1 MLNPVLRQL
10 DLANGL
16 TLIGLLLSTFASIFA
31 IQGQFYIALICLIY
45 AGIIDLFDGFVAR
58 KIERTELQSQVGK
71 QIDSIVDVCS
81 FGCAPVVFAYC
92 FGLRDPLSVAI
103 LMVYISAVAMRLAY
117 FNCAGLSSQGSEQY
131 FTGLPT
137 TYAALFIPLTC
148 LASFA
153 LSEPLMKMVLDS
165 LYLALALAMVA
176 DFRMLKLRGIWYGI
190 FSLAAL
196 VGTVVYGWAIAVG
209 L

>member
-1 MLNPVLRQL
+1 MPGPILSQL

-16 TLIGLLLSTFASIFA
+16 TLIGLLLSVFSSMFAV
-31 IQGQFYIALICLIY
+31 QGQFYAALICLIY

-58 KIERTELQSQVGK
+58 KIQRTELQSQVGK

-81 FGCAPVVFAYC
+81 FGFAPVVFAYC
-92 FGLRDPLSVAI
+92 FGLRDPLSVTV
-103 LMVYISAVAMRLAY
+103 LMVYVGAVAMRLAY
-117 FNCAGLSSQGSEQY
+117 FNCAGLSLEGSEQY

-137 TYAALFIPLTC
+137 TYAALFIPVTC

-153 LSEPLMKMVLDS
+153 LPDPLMKIVLDS
-165 LYLALALAMVA
+165 LYLALAIAMVA
-176 DFRMLKLRGIWYGI
+176 NFKMLKLRGIWYGI
-190 FSLAAL
+190 FSLIAIA
-196 VGTVVYGWAIAVG
+196 GTGIYAWAIAVG